1 MNIDPTRQ
9 NRNNP
14 VKRNRK
20 SSMVPYRERKTQ
32 SDSTSTVAVNNTKI
46 LRHCASIASL
56 GM

>member
-32 SDSTSTVAVNNTKI
+32 SDPTSTVAVNNTKI